1 MMYGEE
7 VVERILFTEN
17 DIKEVCAKLG
27 KQIYE
32 DYKERNPIL
41 ICTLKGSFMFFAE
54 LVKNIGADFS
64 VEYIKASSYIGAHT
78 SGEVKLSGFFTNF
91 EVKDRDILIVEDI
104 VDTGLTIQKLT
115 KFLMEKGANSVEVVT
130 MLNKKVRRIVDV
142 TPKYVGF
149 EIPDLF
155 VIGYGLD
162 YNEKYRNIP
171 FIGIMNPKYIEK

>member
-91 EVKDRDILIVEDI
+91 EVKNRDILIVEDI

-115 KFLMEKGANSVEVVT
+115 KFLLEKGATSVEVVT

-171 FIGIMNPKYIEK
+171 FIGIMNPKFIEK

>member
-1 MMYGEE
+1 MYGEE

-115 KFLMEKGANSVEVVT
+115 KFLMEKGATSVEVVT
-130 MLNKKVRRIVDV
+130 MLNKKVKRIVDV

-171 FIGIMNPKYIEK
+171 FIGIMDPKYIEK